1 MNKNYKLKKMKKLLL
16 ILGFVLPII
25 ISCKKQ
31 GCTDPTAINYNEHAQ
46 KDDGSC
52 NYDEGYPNRLPSII
66 DTDMTLTNDT
76 IWTIAGRTTVTNGAT
91 LTIEPGTIIKGAEG
105 SGSNACAL
113 IIARTAKINA
123 QGTAQ
128 QPIIFTSVVDDIQVG
143 QLSGTNLPEYATGLW
158 GGVLI
163 LGQAPISASAQAGG
177 VSQIEGIPVSDQ
189 NGAYGGSIPDDNS
202 GIMTYVSIRH
212 GGANIGAGNEINGLS
227 LGGVGSGTI
236 INNIEIVGNQDDG
249 IEWFGGSVD
258 VSNVVVGYCGDDG
271 LDIDQSYN
279 GTITNFYTV
288 GIGDEDLEVD
298 GPEGIVNRDGMFTL
312 MNGSVERG
320 DFRSDAQGS
329 IINCNIQTLKIRAS
343 FESDC
348 VTPKEDAA
356 QHVIDGTLTFTQSN
370 WNILDIYTTGCSV
383 PATYQNQVENNMIS
397 TQSNIVEFDKSWTW
411 MSINGKL

>member
-1 MNKNYKLKKMKKLLL
+1 MRKLLL
-16 ILGFVLPII
+16 ILGLVLPIV

-31 GCTDPTAINYNEHAQ
+31 GCTDPTAINYNEHAE

-52 NYDEGYPNRLPSII
+52 NYDYEYPNRLPTII

-76 IWTIAGRTTVTNGAT
+76 IWTIAGRVSVTNGAT
-91 LTIEPGTIIKGAEG
+91 LTIEPGTILKGASG

-113 IIARTAKINA
+113 VIARGGKINA
-123 QGTAQ
+123 QGTAE
-128 QPIIFTSVVDDIQVG
+128 QPIIFTSIVDNIEVG
-143 QLSGTNLPEYATGLW
+143 QLSGTNLSEYDTGLW
-158 GGVLI
+158 GGVLV
-163 LGQAPISASAQAGG
+163 LGNGHICAGAG
-177 VSQIEGIPVSDQ
+177 DVISQIEGIPASDN
-189 NGAYGGSIPDDNS
+189 NGGYGGSIPDDNS

-236 INNIEIVGNQDDG
+236 INNIEVIANQDDG
-249 IEWFGGSVD
+249 IEWFGGNVN
-258 VSNVVVGYCGDDG
+258 VSNVIVGYTGDDG
-271 LDIDQSYN
+271 LDIDQSYA
-279 GTITNFYTV
+279 GTIENFYTV

-298 GPEGIVNRDGMFTL
+298 GPEGITHTDGMFTL
-312 MNGSVERG
+312 INGSVERG

-329 IINCNIQTLKIRAS
+329 IINCNIQTLKVRAS

-356 QHVIDGTLTFTQSN
+356 QHVIDGTLLFSQTN
-370 WNILDIYTTGCSV
+370 WNVLDIYTTGCSV
-383 PATYQNQVENNMIS
+383 PTTYQNQVESNMTPIQPNV
-397 TQSNIVEFDKSWTW
+397 TDFDKSWTW

>member
-31 GCTDPTAINYNEHAQ
+31 GCTDPTAINYNEHAE

-52 NYDEGYPNRLPSII
+52 NYDNEYPNRLPTII

-76 IWTIAGRTTVTNGAT
+76 IWTIAGRVSVTNGAT
-91 LTIEPGTIIKGAEG
+91 LTIEPGTILKGASG

-113 IIARTAKINA
+113 VIARGGKINA
-123 QGTAQ
+123 QGTAE
-128 QPIIFTSVVDDIQVG
+128 QPIIFTSIVDNIEVG
-143 QLSGTNLPEYATGLW
+143 QLSGTNLSEYDTGLW
-158 GGVLI
+158 GGVLV
-163 LGQAPISASAQAGG
+163 LGNGHICAGAG
-177 VSQIEGIPVSDQ
+177 DVISQIEGIPVSDN
-189 NGAYGGSIPDDNS
+189 NGGYGGSIPDDNS

-236 INNIEIVGNQDDG
+236 INNIEVIANQDDG
-249 IEWFGGSVD
+249 IEWFGGNVN
-258 VSNVVVGYCGDDG
+258 VSNVIVGYTGDDG
-271 LDIDQSYN
+271 LDIDQSYA
-279 GTITNFYTV
+279 GTIENFYTV

-298 GPEGIVNRDGMFTL
+298 GPEGITHTNGMFTL
-312 MNGSVERG
+312 INGSVERG

-329 IINCNIQTLKIRAS
+329 IINCNIQTLKVRAS

-370 WNILDIYTTGCSV
+370 WGVLDIYTTGCSV
-383 PATYQNQVENNMIS
+383 PTTYQNQVESNMIS

-411 MSINGKL
+411 MYINGKL